1 MNLREELILLL
12 LNNES
17 GYFHQVPG
25 WNLNCAVVGAVL
37 GELALATRIDTDTE
51 SLFLV
56 DQTETG
62 DSLLDSVLKDIASE
76 ET

>member
-25 WNLNCAVVGAVL
+25 WNSKCAVAGAVL

>member
-1 MNLREELILLL
+1 MNQREELVLLL

-25 WNLNCAVVGAVL
+25 WNLNCAVAGAVL